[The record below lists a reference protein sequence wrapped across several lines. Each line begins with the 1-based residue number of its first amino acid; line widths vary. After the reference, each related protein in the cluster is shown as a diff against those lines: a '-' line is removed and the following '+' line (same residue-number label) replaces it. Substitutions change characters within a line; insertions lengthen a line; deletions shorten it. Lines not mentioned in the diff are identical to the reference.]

1 MPTMRARIRYA
12 WSPAYRGIV
21 RLVLGSLGRIARLSQ
36 LFARS
41 TKRQKRRGK
50 VSGRAGLFVRDMA
63 CATLSAREGERT
75 MATQSDDVDDYDLFL
90 SVLEDFDHHFALWLD
105 SEILSVTI
113 HGWDSLIQFI
123 ITEDAAM
130 RLMADPDSMAL
141 LESAA
146 AAIVPDCECH
156 ITYPV
161 DSKGGKM

>member
-1 MPTMRARIRYA
+1 MPTVRAGIRNA
-12 WSPAYRGIV
+12 WSPAWRGVV
-21 RLVLGSLGRIARLSQ
+21 RLVLGGVGRIARLSQ
-36 LFARS
+36 LLARS
-41 TKRQKRRGK
+41 SKRQKRRGQI
-50 VSGRAGLFVRDMA
+50 SGRAGLFVRDMA
-63 CATLSAREGERT
+63 CATLSAREGERA
-75 MATQSDDVDDYDLFL
+75 MATQSDEVDDYDLFL
-90 SVLEDFDHHFALWLD
+90 SVLEDCDRHFAAWLD

-123 ITEDAAM
+123 LTEDAAM
-130 RLMADPDSMAL
+130 RLMADPDAMAL